1 MKKILPLALLI
12 VAVIVAISCTK
23 NNDLELLFG
32 KRVKFETNITAT
44 DPATRVADNV
54 WDAQDAIGVYV
65 FEESSET
72 IVEGSGNI
80 GFITNTGGVN
90 GTFTAKDEPIYFPDN
105 GDKVRF
111 MSYYPYKSQIT
122 SFTYKVDVS
131 NQTSQSAIDLLYSF
145 DRENAYDKTVLNRTI
160 PLSFDHKLTKI
171 VINVK
176 IGDDL
181 ENSDLKNLEVLL
193 TGLNTKADFNLLE
206 EELSNRTVIKD
217 IIPFKQL
224 AAKEGLYASYE
235 AIVIPTDGTPEN
247 AKIVFDFNN
256 VAEVES
262 DVFSWVF
269 GSALLGTYKYT
280 YNVMIKR
287 SEIIVLA
294 TINDWSDGGE
304 NNIDAQ

>member
-1 MKKILPLALLI
+1 MKKILPLALSI

-44 DPATRVADNV
+44 DLATRVADNV

-80 GFITNTGGVN
+80 EFITNTGGVN

-160 PLSFDHKLTKI
+160 PLGFDHKLTKI

-176 IGDDL
+176 IGDGL
-181 ENSDLKNLEVLL
+181 ENSDLKNMEVLL
-193 TGLNTKADFNLLE
+193 AGLNTKADFNLLE
-206 EELSNRTVIKD
+206 EELSNRTAIKD

-224 AAKEGLYASYE
+224 ATKEGFYASYE

-262 DVFSWVF
+262 NVFSWVF
-269 GSALLGTYKYT
+269 QGALLGTYKYT

-304 NNIDAQ
+304 NDTDAQ

>member
-1 MKKILPLALLI
+1 MKKILPLALSI

-44 DPATRVADNV
+44 DLATRVADNV

-80 GFITNTGGVN
+80 EFITNTGGVN

-131 NQTSQSAIDLLYSF
+131 NQTSQSVIDLLYSF

-160 PLSFDHKLTKI
+160 PLGFDHKLTKI

-176 IGDDL
+176 IGDGL
-181 ENSDLKNLEVLL
+181 ENSDLKNMEVLL
-193 TGLNTKADFNLLE
+193 AGLNTKADFNLLE
-206 EELSNRTVIKD
+206 EELSNRTAIKD

-224 AAKEGLYASYE
+224 ATKEGFYASYE

-262 DVFSWVF
+262 NVFSWVF
-269 GSALLGTYKYT
+269 QGALLGTYKYT

-304 NNIDAQ
+304 NDTDAQ